1 MNKIYLFI
9 KIKTQK
15 NVQKIIKMIYML
27 FIRYI
32 ILKKGFI
39 MIVIHDKNQALNN
52 FFLKHGVNTRNDINN
67 SV

>member
-27 FIRYI
+27 FIKYI

-52 FFLKHGVNTRNDINN
+52 FF
-67 SV
+67 